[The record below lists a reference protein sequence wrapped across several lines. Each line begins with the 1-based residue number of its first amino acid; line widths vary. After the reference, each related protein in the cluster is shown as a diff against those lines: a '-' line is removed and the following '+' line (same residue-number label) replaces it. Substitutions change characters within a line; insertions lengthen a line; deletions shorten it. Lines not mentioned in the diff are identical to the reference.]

1 MPDMAADMSTPPP
14 DLTRPPETVTGKLV
28 DDNGA
33 PRADVACQLCSK
45 SICLTARTAAD
56 GKVGFAPKLI
66 GDYHF
71 RSFSD
76 DPITFGD
83 VFFPVPIGPE
93 LMMPGFKRALGDAMI
108 APNAGTGQ
116 DVTVATGG
124 TFTFGTIK
132 LDVPAGSLTLA
143 NLDPSGKLFALAIP
157 RAKVA
162 TQLLASRAQLDD
174 GVFLT
179 LPFGA
184 LCDKAGGKE
193 CKLTVPS
200 ALPDTTK
207 VTIAMPN
214 LETGV
219 LEDVGEGTVTGG
231 VMVSDAGKGLASLGW
246 IVLYKK

>member
-1 MPDMAADMSTPPP
+1 MPDLGPDMTTPPADM
-14 DLTRPPETVTGKLV
+14 TRPPETVTGRLV

-33 PRADVACQLCSK
+33 PRGNVACQLCSK
-45 SICLTARTAAD
+45 AICLTGRTAAD
-56 GKVGFAPKLI
+56 GKVGFAPKMQ
-66 GDYHF
+66 GEYHF

-76 DPITFGD
+76 DPTTFGD

-93 LMMPGFKRALGDAMI
+93 LTMPNFKRDLGDNLI
-108 APNAGTGQ
+108 APAVGAGQ
-116 DVTVATGG
+116 NVTVANGG
-124 TFTFGTIK
+124 TFTFGTIV
-132 LDVPAGSLTLA
+132 LEVPAGSLTLA
-143 NLDPSGKLFALAIP
+143 NLDPSGTLHAIPVP

-162 TQLLASRAQLDD
+162 TQLLSSRAQLDD

-184 LCDKAGGKE
+184 LCNKAGGKE

-200 ALPDTTK
+200 SLPDATK

-214 LETGV
+214 LETAF

-231 VMVSDAGKGLASLGW
+231 KLVTDAGKGLAQLGW